1 MTIFEALYYEIPIAN
16 SSFATV
22 NANFF
27 LVSYL
32 SASWTPKHN
41 WVLIAVMNSDSVG
54 GGVKWMAGNT
64 VIPLP
69 SSGNTNTW
77 SPNITQLGTGA
88 NQLTINGSTGIISA
102 PTINATSLQEGGV
115 DIDTKFAP
123 IVNPTFSGAVI
134 SNFVA
139 FRAFSGG
146 TLYRNLGQQ
155 SITNSNISLSATG
168 TYLITIPNP
177 HPYGANYGVVG
188 STNTNSGQPNSYLT
202 ATINSSTQ
210 FTVFT
215 YSNSGVLSN
224 QQFTV
229 MTLS

>member
-1 MTIFEALYYEIPIAN
+1 MRRHYKKGE
-16 SSFATV
+16 
-22 NANFF
+22 
-27 LVSYL
+27 
-32 SASWTPKHN
+32 
-41 WVLIAVMNSDSVG
+41 LIS
-54 GGVKWMAGNT
+54 
-64 VIPLP
+64 
-69 SSGNTNTW
+69 
-77 SPNITQLGTGA
+77 
-88 NQLTINGSTGIISA
+88 
-102 PTINATSLQEGGV
+102 
-115 DIDTKFAP
+115 TKFAP

-146 TLYRNLGQQ
+146 TLYRDLGQQ

-168 TYLITIPNP
+168 TCLITIPNP

-215 YSNSGVLSN
+215 YNNSGVLSN

>member
-1 MTIFEALYYEIPIAN
+1 MRRHY
-16 SSFATV
+16 
-22 NANFF
+22 
-27 LVSYL
+27 
-32 SASWTPKHN
+32 K
-41 WVLIAVMNSDSVG
+41 
-54 GGVKWMAGNT
+54 K
-64 VIPLP
+64 
-69 SSGNTNTW
+69 
-77 SPNITQLGTGA
+77 
-88 NQLTINGSTGIISA
+88 
-102 PTINATSLQEGGV
+102 GGV

-123 IVNPTFSGAVI
+123 IVNPTFSGAVV
-134 SNFVA
+134 SNFAA
-139 FRAFSGG
+139 FREFSGG

-155 SITNSNISLSATG
+155 SITNSNISLTATG

-177 HPYGANYGVVG
+177 HPYGANYGVIG

-215 YSNSGVLSN
+215 YNNSGVLSN